1 MESIL
6 LTGSVI
12 VGGQTAE
19 AVSEAV
25 TEVAQ
30 AAAES
35 AGESAGIFGSSGT
48 YVWIL
53 YFVGM
58 IALMYFIMYRPQKK
72 REKEMKEMQSSI
84 KTGDWV
90 MTSSGFY
97 GKVADICD
105 QVFII
110 EFGMNKG
117 VRVPVAKS
125 EVIGNKKPNIKSGS
139 TASEEKE

>member
-58 IALMYFIMYRPQKK
+58 IALMYFIMHRPQKK

-84 KTGDWV
+84 KSGDWV

-125 EVIGNKKPNIKSGS
+125 EVIGNKEPNIKSGS

>member
-1 MESIL
+1 MEPVL

-19 AVSEAV
+19 TVTEAV
-25 TEVAQ
+25 TEAAQ
-30 AAAES
+30 AAVET
-35 AGESAGIFGSSGT
+35 AGDAAGLFGSSGT
-48 YVWIL
+48 FVWIL

-72 REKEMKEMQSSI
+72 KEKEMQEMQSAI

-125 EVIGNKKPNIKSGS
+125 EVIGNKEPNIKSGN
-139 TASEEKE
+139 TGSEEKE

>member
-125 EVIGNKKPNIKSGS
+125 EVIGNKEPNIKSGS
-139 TASEEKE
+139 TAGEEKE